1 MVMTPD
7 PFTQVYSAL
16 WGLLE
21 SHAQFAGLV
30 KVANRIQ
37 YVAAGNRQPGK
48 PQVTAGDLPEVRIVP
63 AGGPVRVAPSSTAGC
78 AVTEDLLVQVFSGDQ
93 RLQQAA
99 YPVRWQVLRAVAAA
113 RDNLGLPFVKKLR
126 CVEAKQ
132 TLADAPAAR
141 GVAGWSVVLRVSVE
155 MWFRAD
161 DLA

>member
-1 MVMTPD
+1 MAINPD

-16 WGLLE
+16 WDLLE
-21 SHAQFAGLV
+21 GHAEFTGLV
-30 KVANRIQ
+30 KVANRIK
-37 YVAAGNRQPGK
+37 YVAASNRHPGK
-48 PQVTAGDLPEVRIVP
+48 PQVAAGDLPEVRIVP

-78 AVTEDLLVQVFSGDQ
+78 AVTEDFLVQVSSGDE

-99 YPVRWQVLRAVAAA
+99 YPVRWQVLRAVAGA

-126 CVEAKQ
+126 CIEAKQ
-132 TLADAPAAR
+132 TLADAAAGR

-155 MWFRAD
+155 MWFTCD